1 MDVMSATRLTVS
13 YHSTKSKV
21 TEAKLDYKKEEG
33 IRKNLQ
39 IYQQQDTYESITLE
53 KKVTYDKP
61 KVDQKTIQ
69 QLWDESEKAHARLK
83 QIVTAL
89 LKRQGLEF
97 QEIKVINAEEIK
109 ELTVDEIAQKEAQA
123 LLGEGGDLS
132 AAKVSDRIVEFA
144 KAISGGDKTK
154 YDLLKAAIDDGFKA
168 ARLDFGEELPE
179 ICRETYR
186 LTMEKLDAW
195 AKEDE
200 TVDDVPKEETLCT
213 TA

>member
-1 MDVMSATRLTVS
+1 MDVMITTELAVS
-13 YHSTKSKV
+13 YRSIKSKV
-21 TEAKLDYKKEEG
+21 TEAKLDYKKEDG
-33 IRKNLQ
+33 VQKNLQ

-69 QLWDESEKAHARLK
+69 QLWDESEKAHAQLK

-97 QEIKVINAEEIK
+97 QEIKVINPEELK
-109 ELTVDEIAQKEAQA
+109 ELTVDDIAQKEAQA
-123 LLGEGGDLS
+123 LLEEGGDLS

-154 YDLLKAAIDDGFKA
+154 YNLLKAAIDDGFKA
-168 ARLDFGEELPE
+168 AGIDFGEELPE
-179 ICRETYR
+179 ICDETYR

-195 AKEDE
+195 VKEDE
-200 TVDDVPKEETLCT
+200 TADDVPKEETLCI

>member
-1 MDVMSATRLTVS
+1 MDVMITTELAVS
-13 YHSTKSKV
+13 YRSIKSKV
-21 TEAKLDYKKEEG
+21 TEAKLDYKKEDG
-33 IRKNLQ
+33 IQKNLQ
-39 IYQQQDTYESITLE
+39 IYQQLDTYESITLE

-69 QLWDESEKAHARLK
+69 QLWDESEKAHAQLK

-97 QEIKVINAEEIK
+97 QEIKEINPEELK
-109 ELTVDEIAQKEAQA
+109 ELTVDKIAQEEAQA
-123 LLGEGGDLS
+123 LLEEGGELS

-154 YDLLKAAIDDGFKA
+154 YDLLKAAIDNGFEA
-168 ARLDFGEELPE
+168 AGIEFGEELPE
-179 ICRETYR
+179 ICGETYK
-186 LTMEKLDAW
+186 LTMEKLDVW

-200 TVDDVPKEETLCT
+200 TEENSPIEEAPCLST
-213 TA
+213 

>member
-1 MDVMSATRLTVS
+1 MDVMSATKRAVS
-13 YHSTKSKV
+13 YGSIKSKV
-21 TEAKLDYKKEEG
+21 TEAKLDYKKEDG
-33 IRKNLQ
+33 IQKNLH

-53 KKVTYDKP
+53 KKATYGKP

-69 QLWDESEKAHARLK
+69 QLWDESEKAHAQLK

-97 QEIKVINAEEIK
+97 QEIKVIYPEEIK
-109 ELTVDEIAQKEAQA
+109 ELTVDDIAQKEAQA
-123 LLGEGGDLS
+123 LLEEGGDLS
-132 AAKVSDRIVEFA
+132 TGKVSDRIVEFA

-154 YDLLKAAIDDGFKA
+154 YNLLKAAIDDGFEA
-168 ARLDFGEELPE
+168 AGIEFGDELPG
-179 ICRETYR
+179 ICAETYR

-195 AKEDE
+195 AKEGE
-200 TVDDVPKEETLCT
+200 TAEDIPKEETLCI